1 MGTEQSGKWKYLYLS
16 TACLTVILATGC
28 LATVQQKTE
37 TALQPSDSQRE
48 ECVHLEFV
56 KDLISKGDFEG
67 AMKASQRV
75 LSQSPKSA
83 PGDEALLNMG
93 LITAHY
99 ANPKKDYKKA
109 LGYFLRVEREFPR
122 SPLVEEARIWV
133 SVLRAFEKA
142 KQVDIEIEEKKKEMG
157 K

>member
-1 MGTEQSGKWKYLYLS
+1 MGTEQSGKRQHLYLS
-16 TACLTVILATGC
+16 IACLTVIFATGC
-28 LATVQQKTE
+28 IATVQQT
-37 TALQPSDSQRE
+37 TSPDSE
-48 ECVHLEFV
+48 KCDHLEIVRDF
-56 KDLISKGDFEG
+56 IGKGDFEG
-67 AMKASQRV
+67 ALKASQRV
-75 LSQSPKSA
+75 LSRSPKSP
-83 PGDEALLNMG
+83 PGDQALLDLG
-93 LITAHY
+93 LINAHY

-142 KQVDIEIEEKKKEMG
+142 KQVDIEIEERKKEMG

>member
-1 MGTEQSGKWKYLYLS
+1 MGTKQSGKRQYLYLS
-16 TACLTVILATGC
+16 VACLTVIFSTGC
-28 LATVQQKTE
+28 LATIQQQTSE
-37 TALQPSDSQRE
+37 PPDTE
-48 ECVHLEFV
+48 ECFHLELV
-56 KDLISKGDFEG
+56 KDFIDRGDFEG

-75 LSQSPKSA
+75 LSHSPKSP

-93 LITAHY
+93 LINAHY

-122 SPLVEEARIWV
+122 SPLVEEAKIWIG
-133 SVLRAFEKA
+133 VLRSFEKA